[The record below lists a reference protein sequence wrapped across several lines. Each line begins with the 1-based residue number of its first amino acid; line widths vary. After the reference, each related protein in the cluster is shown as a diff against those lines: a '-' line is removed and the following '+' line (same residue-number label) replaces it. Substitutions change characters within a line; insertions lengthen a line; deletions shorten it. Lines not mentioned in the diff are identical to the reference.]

1 MNDIDTSTNNPV
13 PIWIKYTLTVQE
25 ASKYFRIGSKK
36 LQSLIAD
43 NPNAEFILWNGN
55 RAQIKRK
62 MFEQYVDEHLSV
74 I

>member
-1 MNDIDTSTNNPV
+1 MNTVNDQV
-13 PIWIKYTLTVQE
+13 PIWNKYTLTIQE

-36 LQSLIAD
+36 LQSLINS

-62 MFEQYVDEHLSV
+62 MFERFIDEHLYV

>member
-1 MNDIDTSTNNPV
+1 MNETNILTNNPV

-25 ASKYFRIGSKK
+25 ASKYFRIGAKK
-36 LQSLIAD
+36 LQDLINQ

-62 MFEQYVDEHLSV
+62 MFELYVDEHLYV

>member
-1 MNDIDTSTNNPV
+1 MSDINSSTNNPV

-25 ASKYFRIGSKK
+25 ASKYFRIGAKK
-36 LQSLIAD
+36 LQDLINE

-62 MFEQYVDEHLSV
+62 KFEQYVDEQLYV

>member
-1 MNDIDTSTNNPV
+1 MNDINSSTNNPV

-25 ASKYFRIGSKK
+25 ASKYFRIGAKK
-36 LQSLIAD
+36 LQDLINQ

-62 MFEQYVDEHLSV
+62 MFELYLGKHLFV

>member
-1 MNDIDTSTNNPV
+1 MNETNILTNNPV

-25 ASKYFRIGSKK
+25 ASKYFRIGAKK
-36 LQSLIAD
+36 LQDLINQ

-62 MFEQYVDEHLSV
+62 KFEQYVDEHLYV

>member
-1 MNDIDTSTNNPV
+1 MSNANMSTNNPI

-25 ASKYFRIGSKK
+25 ASKYFRIGAKK
-36 LQSLIAD
+36 LQDLIND

-62 MFEQYVDEHLSV
+62 MFERFVDERLHV

>member
-1 MNDIDTSTNNPV
+1 MNDTYTANNPV

-25 ASKYFRIGSKK
+25 ASKYFQIGAKK
-36 LQSLIAD
+36 LQDLINQ

-62 MFEQYVDEHLSV
+62 MFELYLGEHLFV

>member
-1 MNDIDTSTNNPV
+1 MNNTNTETYNPV

-36 LQSLIAD
+36 LQDLIND

-62 MFEQYVDEHLSV
+62 MFERYIDEHLNV